1 VIFSLVAAFVGSMS
15 VLAPPEVSAKSAV
28 LMDAENGRVLWC
40 KDPDTPRYPA
50 STTKIMTALLLI
62 ERAKLDDV
70 IVGPPGIDQV
80 GESSMHMKVGEKVPA
95 RDMLYAMMLRSAND
109 GCVAVAT
116 HVAGSVPAFV
126 SLMNKRAKEC
136 GAAHTTFNNPNGLN
150 DPLHKTTARDLAL
163 MGREAMRNPIFREV
177 VRTPKYQI
185 RRTVNVKD
193 KWMKTRNKW
202 LKKDPTAD
210 GIKTGYTVPAGHCYV
225 GSATRQGFRLITV
238 VLDSDHWQQDHQ
250 NLLKWGYDRFVKSTK
265 LEPNRS
271 IGERKVGDKI
281 IEVALDAPL
290 YVLRRKHSSDPT
302 PVFEPAPS
310 LPRDIKPGDTVGKIV
325 LRDDSGFRA
334 EQKAIAL
341 RIENVT
347 SPAAQG
353 KKSSPLPQAA
363 FATVLLGGL
372 MFYRSRTRKTI
383 KKKAAYR
390 GPSRPR

>member
-1 VIFSLVAAFVGSMS
+1 MIFSLVAAFAGSMS

-70 IVGPPGIDQV
+70 IVGPPGIDKV
-80 GESSMHMKVGEKVPA
+80 GEASMHMKVGEKVPA

-126 SLMNKRAKEC
+126 SLMNERAKAC
-136 GAAHTTFNNPNGLN
+136 GATHTRFNNPNGLN
-150 DPLHKTTARDLAL
+150 DPFHTTTARDLAL
-163 MGREAMRNPIFREV
+163 IGREAMRNPVFREV

-185 RRTVNVKD
+185 RRTINVKD

-202 LKKDPTAD
+202 LRKDPTAD

-238 VLDSDHWQQDHQ
+238 VLDSDHWQKDHQ
-250 NLLKWGYDRFVKSTK
+250 NLLKWGYDRFVRSAK

-271 IGERKVGDKI
+271 VGEQRVGDQI
-281 IEVALDAPL
+281 VAVAPVSPL
-290 YVLRRKHSSDPT
+290 YVLKRKHTYDPT
-302 PVFEPAPS
+302 PTFEPDPS
-310 LPRDIKPGDTVGKIV
+310 LPKEIKPGDKIGKIV
-325 LRDDSGFRA
+325 LRDDSGFQA
-334 EQKAIAL
+334 EQIAVAV
-341 RIENVT
+341 RVENAPVEAPIAKKG
-347 SPAAQG
+347 SPI
-353 KKSSPLPQAA
+353 PQAA
-363 FATVLLGGL
+363 IATVLLGGL

-383 KKKAAYR
+383 KKKTVR
-390 GPSRPR
+390 RVGNRPS